1 MKILVVDIETTG
13 FLCDGGRIVE
23 LGAVSLDMG
32 TGDRKIVYDKIFNPG
47 IEREELEKSWIVS
60 KGYMAADLILAGLK
74 FDDERAEIQ
83 TLINEHDG
91 VTAFNRNFD
100 IPFLEVYGIKFA
112 KLMPC
117 PMLLS
122 TPICKIPGRRGGY
135 KWPKAEEAY
144 KHFFPESEYIEAH
157 RGADD
162 AMHEAEIIYAMHT
175 NGQYLEALI

>member
-13 FLCDGGRIVE
+13 FLCNGGRIVE
-23 LGAVSLDMG
+23 LGAVSLDLE
-32 TGDRKIVYDKIFNPG
+32 TGERKIVYDKVFNPG
-47 IEREELEKSWIVS
+47 IERKELETSWIVAR
-60 KGYMAADLILAGLK
+60 GYMDVDAILAGLQ
-74 FDDERAEIQ
+74 FEDERNAVQEIVDA
-83 TLINEHDG
+83 HDG

-112 KLMPC
+112 TLAPC
-117 PMLLS
+117 PMLLA
-122 TPICKIPGRRGGY
+122 TPICKLPGMRVGY

-162 AMHEAEIIYAMHT
+162 AMHEAEIIYAMHK
-175 NGQYLEALI
+175 NGQYLEA

>member
-13 FLCDGGRIVE
+13 FLCNGGRIVE
-23 LGAVSLDMG
+23 LGAVSLDLE
-32 TGDRKIVYDKIFNPG
+32 TGEREIVYDKVFNPG
-47 IEREELEKSWIVS
+47 MEREELEKSWIVS
-60 KGYMAADLILAGLK
+60 NGHMDTDTILDGLQ
-74 FDDERAEIQ
+74 FENERNAVQEIVDA
-83 TLINEHDG
+83 HDG

-112 KLMPC
+112 KLVPC
-117 PMLLS
+117 PMLLA
-122 TPICKIPGRRGGY
+122 TPICKLPGRRGGY

-162 AMHEAEIIYAMHT
+162 AMHEAEIIYAMHK
-175 NGQYLEALI
+175 NGQYLEA

>member
-13 FLCDGGRIVE
+13 FLCNGGRIVE
-23 LGAVSLDMG
+23 LGAVSLDLE
-32 TGDRKIVYDKIFNPG
+32 TGEREIVYDKVFNPG
-47 IEREELEKSWIVS
+47 MEREELEKSWIVS
-60 KGYMAADLILAGLK
+60 NGYMDTDTILDGIQ
-74 FDDERAEIQ
+74 FEDERNAVQEIVDA
-83 TLINEHDG
+83 HDG

-112 KLMPC
+112 KLVPC
-117 PMLLS
+117 PMLLA
-122 TPICKIPGRRGGY
+122 TPICKLPGRRGGY

-162 AMHEAEIIYAMHT
+162 AMHEAEIIYAMHK
-175 NGQYLEALI
+175 NGQYLEA